1 MSVHEKSDEGEPD
14 TSNNNWF
21 RSIPRRLRRLVS
33 TRQNR
38 IFGRG
43 QRNPY
48 TSDINDPNDFRR
60 TVLQEQS
67 TDPDLLDAGDEANV
81 YLMVDYLGND
91 AEIAMIRACSQ
102 MSK

>member
-1 MSVHEKSDEGEPD
+1 MSVHEKSDEGEQD
-14 TSNNNWF
+14 SSHNNWF

-33 TRQNR
+33 TRQHR

-43 QRNPY
+43 QRNSY
-48 TSDINDPNDFRR
+48 TSDISDPNDFRR
-60 TVLQEQS
+60 TVLQEQ
-67 TDPDLLDAGDEANV
+67 TTEPDLDTGDEANV